1 MLQIVGHIN
10 NFPSVSF
17 KNLPVKDKQLN
28 EYENAR
34 ISPVLITHNE

>member
-34 ISPVLITHNE
+34 VSPVLITHNE